1 MSVINQVL
9 NDIEKRNEIDE
20 KQQTNPF
27 EPVKIE
33 EFNRFKYLYIT
44 IAVLFM
50 ILVLLSWWFFQIN
63 DHERS
68 EDKVI
73 ESNITQLNTIEV
85 STIKETI
92 SSKVLTLDTPNIN
105 AIPDDI
111 TKEETIANV
120 APIILE
126 KKQQKAKDVVKSVV
140 QKSQKDSLET
150 LTVIEDKE
158 VEITAEP
165 ITKINQS
172 LSITPIEMSDDEV
185 AQLKLNQGIKEQQ
198 LGRIEKAQQHWQ
210 QALALNPELHDA
222 RLQLAASFYGANEI
236 SKTIDLLLKAT
247 YQFPAYDGYRLLASQ
262 VYYQQDQLEQ
272 ALSILNSPFLTPNA
286 ATENIVL
293 AGSLAQQLQQWE
305 ISLSNYQVLTQ
316 RDDSNSQ
323 WLLGVAI
330 AYDALE
336 QSEQAYNNYAQIIT
350 LSNVDN
356 TIIEYAKQRMSVLKN
371 LINSRGNN
379 G

>member
-20 KQQTNPF
+20 KQQTNQF
-27 EPVKIE
+27 EPLKIE

-44 IAVLFM
+44 IAVLF
-50 ILVLLSWWFFQIN
+50 IVLVALSWWFFQIN

-68 EDKVI
+68 ENKVI
-73 ESNITQLNTIEV
+73 ESNITQVNTIEV
-85 STIKETI
+85 STIKKTI
-92 SSKVLTLDTPNIN
+92 PSKVVKLDNSNIN
-105 AIPDDI
+105 AISDEV
-111 TKEETIANV
+111 TKEKAMANIAPV
-120 APIILE
+120 ILE
-126 KKQQKAKDVVKSVV
+126 KKQQEAKNVVESVV
-140 QKSQKDSLET
+140 QKPQKDSLEM

-158 VEITAEP
+158 SEITAEP
-165 ITKINQS
+165 IEKINQS
-172 LSITPIEMSDDEV
+172 LSIIPIEMSDDEV

-210 QALALNPELHDA
+210 QALVLNPELHDA

-236 SKTIDLLLKAT
+236 SKTIELLLKAT

-305 ISLSNYQVLTQ
+305 ISLSNYQVLTK
-316 RDDSNSQ
+316 RDGRNSQ

-330 AYDALE
+330 AYDALG

-350 LSNVDN
+350 LSNADN

>member
-20 KQQTNPF
+20 KQQTNQF

-330 AYDALE
+330 AYDALG

>member
-9 NDIEKRNEIDE
+9 NDIEKRNEIEE
-20 KQQTNPF
+20 KQQTNQF

-92 SSKVLTLDTPNIN
+92 PSKVVTLDTPNIN

-111 TKEETIANV
+111 TKEEAIANV
-120 APIILE
+120 APTILE
-126 KKQQKAKDVVKSVV
+126 KKQQKAKNVVESVV
-140 QKSQKDSLET
+140 QKPQKDSLET

-158 VEITAEP
+158 VEITVEP

-172 LSITPIEMSDDEV
+172 LSITPIEMSDAEV

-316 RDDSNSQ
+316 RDNSNSQ

-330 AYDALE
+330 AYDALG